1 MMVPNWL
8 LPRRHCGDSGD
19 ACGLERNMSM
29 PPDIYRLENEFFDLG
44 LQYFVVARF
53 AASEGVALSPV
64 SGTLFHH
71 AVEMLLKGKLCRT
84 LQRKTHDLPWLW
96 DKFKT
101 EVADPSLTEFDFIVN
116 ELHKF
121 EDIRYPEN
129 IVVHGMTCS
138 IGFGKR
144 TPVQSKQREPRYE
157 LFVGEL
163 DGLVKRIFTASST
176 NPEAFAGK
184 YQKHARKYLRRYNR
198 SKATRLW

>member
-1 MMVPNWL
+1 
-8 LPRRHCGDSGD
+8 
-19 ACGLERNMSM
+19 MSM
-29 PPDIYRLENEFFDLG
+29 PPDIFRLEYKFFDLG

-71 AVEMLLKGKLCRT
+71 AIEMLLKGKLCST
-84 LQRKTHDLPWLW
+84 VPENKRKTHDLPRLW
-96 DKFKT
+96 DRFKT
-101 EVADPSLTEFDFIVN
+101 EVADPSLMKFDFIVN

-144 TPVQSKQREPRYE
+144 TPVQGKQREPRYE

-163 DGLVKRIFTASST
+163 DKLVKRIFTASGISS
-176 NPEAFAGK
+176 EALALK